1 MNDQHHV
8 FDTSVQYRSLLH
20 SSSGCDYTLRRERPY
35 AQAGAFFFC
44 RSTRYAIYP
53 GLLLSVL
60 LFTSRPPPWHTGIKN
75 DEGPLLFCCEQH
87 VYSFAIGKSSIV
99 CTLKGK
105 RKMAIC
111 LETREKT
118 YEVSTEF
125 DSTPYKCIV
134 TDQKEYDSHTIVCDV
149 CDVVPVYPQDLLDL
163 GSLTMRVDVHERNSD
178 WSVLSCGGS
187 ISPITPAGYSVPDR
201 TIWLSKD
208 LSWNKK
214 RFVVAIGM
222 ALYCAF
228 APGEHSEDQLADWM
242 NDWSRFW
249 SQCTPGKLG
258 EPFKAKSIGV
268 TIS

>member
-1 MNDQHHV
+1 M
-8 FDTSVQYRSLLH
+8 
-20 SSSGCDYTLRRERPY
+20 
-35 AQAGAFFFC
+35 
-44 RSTRYAIYP
+44 
-53 GLLLSVL
+53 
-60 LFTSRPPPWHTGIKN
+60 
-75 DEGPLLFCCEQH
+75 
-87 VYSFAIGKSSIV
+87 V

-118 YEVSTEF
+118 YKVSTEI
-125 DSTPYKCIV
+125 DSISYNCTV

-149 CDVVPVYPQDLLDL
+149 RDTVPVLSQDLLDL

-214 RFVVAIGM
+214 RFVVAVGM

-258 EPFKAKSIGV
+258 EPFKAESIGV